1 MTTLEVLV
9 AARALLADPD
19 RWCQDEDAIDEFGEV
34 IRPYD
39 DRCEGVN
46 PEACA
51 FCALGAVDAV
61 RGDYIGISPPELWPG
76 ECPLHI
82 DPAKKAL
89 HEAMMALRGDES
101 GTLTVNGYNDADE
114 TTHAEIMA
122 MYDRAIDMETPA

>member
-1 MTTLEVLV
+1 MTTLEVLI

-19 RWCQDEDAIDEFGEV
+19 RWCQGEDAEDAWGCRV
-34 IRPYD
+34 QPYD

-46 PEACA
+46 PDATA

-61 RGDYIGISPPELWPG
+61 RGDYIGISPPENWPG

-101 GTLTVNGYNDADE
+101 GTLTVNGFNDDDA

-122 MYDRAIDMETPA
+122 MYERAIEMETPA